1 MKRTSLFTRGK
12 QTITRT
18 VMADNKKPAYFRL
31 MKLREEKEAAK
42 RKPTSGLKGTKLDRE
57 RGDASKSLDPESL
70 TASERK
76 AAGRTKQSRRGT
88 VKVEKA
94 RPAYTEV
101 ERTPTTT
108 AAHEERHNKKNTST
122 AAHEKRHRSMKA
134 GGRVRM
140 DGTAKPR

>member
-1 MKRTSLFTRGK
+1 MSDK
-12 QTITRT
+12 
-18 VMADNKKPAYFRL
+18 KKPAYFRL
-31 MKLREEKEAAK
+31 MKLREEKEAKK

-57 RGDASKSLDPESL
+57 RGDPSKSLDPKSL

-88 VKVEKA
+88 AKVKKA

-101 ERTPTTT
+101 ERPPTTT
-108 AAHEERHNKKNTST
+108 V
-122 AAHEKRHRSMKA
+122 AHEKRHRSMKT